1 MTDERNLPGVSP
13 ALRRRLQ
20 RLFRW
25 LAWLSPPLA
34 ARIAA
39 FLLRTPLSHR
49 PDAADD
55 AFHATA
61 RRRRLHTPAGN
72 VEAHE
77 WAGTGPTVLIVHGW
91 ISHSGRFAALINA
104 LRQRGFRVVTFDA
117 PGHGR
122 SGGHRA
128 DLITFRT
135 AIETVAREFGPV
147 DALVAHSFGALATAI
162 WLGHTALPT
171 PKAVVFVGMMHSLDY
186 LIESFV
192 IVMQLR
198 ADVTARL
205 HALLTRQYGVEPGQ
219 LSVRALAAHIR
230 MPVLLVHGGIDD
242 LVPSAHAS
250 EIAALLDD
258 ARTLIV
264 PGQRHSEPL
273 RDASTIAA
281 MVSFLAEHTTAT
293 ARHPARHTVMESG
306 FSAH

>member
-1 MTDERNLPGVSP
+1 VTDERNLPGVSP

-20 RLFRW
+20 RLFRF
-25 LAWLSPPLA
+25 LTWLSPLLA
-34 ARIAA
+34 ARVAA
-39 FLLRTPLSHR
+39 FLLCTPLAQR

-61 RRRRLHTPAGN
+61 RRRRLHTPSGS
-72 VEAHE
+72 VETCE
-77 WAGTGPTVLIVHGW
+77 WAGSGPTVLIVHGW

-147 DALVAHSFGALATAI
+147 DALVSHSFGALAAAV
-162 WLGHTALPT
+162 WLGHTTLP
-171 PKAVVFVGMMHSLDY
+171 PPRAVVFVGMMRSLDY
-186 LIESFV
+186 LIESFI

-205 HALLTRQYGVEPGQ
+205 HALMTRHYGVEPGQ
-219 LSVRALAAHIR
+219 LSARALAPHIR

-242 LVPSAHAS
+242 LVPSAHAG

-273 RDASTIAA
+273 RDAATIAT
-281 MVSFLAEHTTAT
+281 MVRFLAEHTAAA
-293 ARHPARHTVMESG
+293 ARHPARHAVDDSCELC
-306 FSAH
+306 